1 MGSLRLVRVET
12 SGSGEWGHNVSDK
25 YRPDGGDWER
35 MYCSLETEG
44 EEVLDEKNEK
54 QFDLDLN
61 LSHDPNGDNHN
72 HRE

>member
-35 MYCSLETEG
+35 MYCTLETEG
-44 EEVLDEKNEK
+44 EEVLGERNEK
-54 QFDLDLN
+54 QSDDW
-61 LSHDPNGDNHN
+61 DTIEERAD
-72 HRE
+72 RDTVCA